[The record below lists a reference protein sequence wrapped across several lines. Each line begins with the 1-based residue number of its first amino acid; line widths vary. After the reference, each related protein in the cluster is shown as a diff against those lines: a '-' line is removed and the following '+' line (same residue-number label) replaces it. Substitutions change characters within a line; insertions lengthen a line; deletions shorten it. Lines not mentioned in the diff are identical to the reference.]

1 MLRFT
6 TQAIDHLQQVRGER
20 GLEPTELPRFVRRSG
35 RLALTFAR
43 APEEGDRLV
52 DGGRMSTLVA
62 SSAADLLDGKTI
74 DVKAAEGKSV
84 LVVKQRRETADA
96 KRARESAPGAMARRT
111 AN

>member
-6 TQAIDHLQQVRGER
+6 TQAIDHLQQVRGKR
-20 GLEPTELPRFVRRSG
+20 GLDASELPRFVRRSG

-43 APEEGDRLV
+43 SPEEGDRLV

-74 DVKAAEGKSV
+74 DVKADEGKAV
-84 LVVKQRRETADA
+84 LVVKHRRPAAAEKGARTTSASPTTA
-96 KRARESAPGAMARRT
+96 
-111 AN
+111 

>member
-6 TQAIDHLQQVRGER
+6 TQAIDHLQQVRGKR
-20 GLEPTELPRFVRRSG
+20 GLDASELPRFVRRSG

-43 APEEGDRLV
+43 SPEEGDRLV

-74 DVKAAEGKSV
+74 DVKADEGKAV
-84 LVVKQRRETADA
+84 LVVKHRREAAAARPGRGATA
-96 KRARESAPGAMARRT
+96 SPTT
-111 AN
+111 A

>member
-6 TQAIDHLQQVRGER
+6 TQAIDHLQQVRGQR
-20 GLEPTELPRFVRRSG
+20 GLQPTELPRFVRRSG

-84 LVVKQRRETADA
+84 LVVKHRREAADT
-96 KRARESAPGAMARRT
+96 KRGREAISRASDRT